1 MDEAKAGKG
10 PSGGQEQK
18 VHGPQRKGHGPEME
32 VEVIRGG
39 PDRALRVHVVCVE
52 VELGGRPFV
61 AFAVW
66 VSPEGIV
73 GEPVW
78 M

>member
-1 MDEAKAGKG
+1 
-10 PSGGQEQK
+10 
-18 VHGPQRKGHGPEME
+18 ME